1 LGQLIHIERQV
12 FLVVGLL
19 AAKGQSGA
27 GQDQDDTVIM
37 PVSTALAKLR
47 GKGFL
52 WLDDILCSAVTPE
65 AVAPAIAQVV
75 SLMRQRHAIGE
86 GQEDDFN
93 IRRPDEV
100 INAQIEGA
108 NTFARLL
115 VAVASI
121 SLLVGGIG
129 IMNVMLASVTER
141 TREIG
146 LRLAVGAT
154 RMAVQIQFL
163 MEGVV
168 LSLVGG
174 ALGVVVSM
182 ASAFLVE
189 RTLEWSIAISAR
201 GLLLAT
207 AFSTAVGVFF
217 GFYPARR
224 AAVMDPLVALR
235 HE

>member
-1 LGQLIHIERQV
+1 MIHIERQV
-12 FLVVGLL
+12 FRVVGLL
-19 AAKGQSGA
+19 AAKGQTGA

-37 PVSTALAKLR
+37 PVTTAQTKLR

-52 WLDDILCSAVTPE
+52 WLDDILCSAVTGE

-75 SLMRQRHAIGE
+75 SLMRQRHAIAEGE
-86 GQEDDFN
+86 EDDFN
-93 IRRPDEV
+93 IRRPDEI
-100 INAQIEGA
+100 INAQIAAA
-108 NTFARLL
+108 NTFALLL

-154 RMAVQIQFL
+154 RTAVQVQFL
-163 MEGVV
+163 MEGMV
-168 LSLVGG
+168 LSLFGG

-189 RTLEWSIAISAR
+189 RTLEWPITISAR
-201 GLLLAT
+201 GMLLAT
-207 AFSTAVGVFF
+207 AFSAAVGVFF

-224 AAVMDPLVALR
+224 ASVMDPLAALR